1 MPTPVAD
8 IQQLIYRVAVEQDEA
23 AYRSLF
29 LHFYPDVRKFAFLIV
44 KNPQWAEEIAN
55 DVLIT
60 LWRSRAGIPE
70 INNIKAWLFT
80 ITRNLSLNVLKKERR
95 LQSLSLDQIDVD
107 VSLSAIQ
114 PDEVFVTREMKR
126 KLETAIQ
133 ELPPKC
139 RLVFRLIKEDGFSYG
154 EVARI
159 LDISVKT
166 VDAQLVIATR
176 KITSA
181 IQLQYGVSAR

>member
-8 IQQLIYRVAVEQDEA
+8 IQQFIYRVAVEQDEA

-29 LHFYPDVRKFAFLIV
+29 LHFYPDVRKFAQSIV

-55 DVLIT
+55 DVLIS
-60 LWRSRAGIPE
+60 LWRSRAGIIE
-70 INNIKAWLFT
+70 INNLKAWLFT
-80 ITRNLSLNVLKKERR
+80 ITRNLCLNLLKKERR

-107 VSLSAIQ
+107 VSLPAIN

-126 KLETAIQ
+126 KLEAAIL

-139 RLVFRLIKEDGFSYG
+139 RLIFRLVKVDGFSYN

-166 VDAQLVIATR
+166 VDAQLVTAIR

-181 IQLQYGVSAR
+181 VQLQYGLSSR